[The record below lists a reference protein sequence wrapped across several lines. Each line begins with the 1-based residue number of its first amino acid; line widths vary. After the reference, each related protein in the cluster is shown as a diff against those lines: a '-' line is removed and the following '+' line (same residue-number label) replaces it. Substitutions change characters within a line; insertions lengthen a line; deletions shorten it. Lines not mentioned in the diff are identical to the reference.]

1 MTRCVHRKQANRWI
15 AALRL
20 CALLLWSMSLAS
32 PATADCIVT
41 SGNPGTATISL
52 PATISV
58 PRDTPTGTVL
68 YDSNWVAAGPVN
80 ISCSGTFQYTYGYAS
95 PMQLVPGYSNV
106 YQTTVAG
113 IGIKAGWA
121 NWMSGTPSIDSAPLA
136 SPPVSQAITNQAW
149 TPYGP
154 MSRYRMQMV
163 VTGPVRPGTV
173 TLPPLLAQASYGSLT
188 VAQLM
193 ISGNTQIIAPACT
206 VQTPSLTVN
215 MPPLSASAFQ
225 ATGSTAGQTAFRLLL
240 SCSGP
245 TAIAM
250 TLTDATQPGN
260 TGSNLSLASGSSAG
274 GVAYQI
280 LYNGTPMSFGPASAV
295 AGNLHQFNVGT
306 VTGASDMQVPLTA
319 RYIRTGTVT
328 PGTANAAATFTMSY
342 Q

>member
-1 MTRCVHRKQANRWI
+1 MTGCINRKQASRWI

-32 PATADCIVT
+32 PAAADCGVA
-41 SGNPGTATISL
+41 SGNPGTATIPL

-58 PRDTPTGTVL
+58 PRNTPVGTVL
-68 YDSNWVAAGPVN
+68 YDSNWTVAGPVSV
-80 ISCSGTFQYTYGYAS
+80 SCQGTFQLTYGFSS
-95 PMQLVPGYSNV
+95 PMQLAPGYSNV
-106 YQTTVAG
+106 YQSTVTG
-113 IGIKAGWA
+113 IGIKAGWT
-121 NWMSGTPSIDSAPLA
+121 NGMSG
-136 SPPVSQAITNQAW
+136 SPNFDITLMTSPATSQAVTNQAW

-154 MSRYRMQMV
+154 MSRYRVQMI
-163 VTGPVRPGTV
+163 VTGPVMPGTV
-173 TLPPLLAQASYGSLT
+173 TLPALLAQASYGSLT

-193 ISGNTQIIAPACT
+193 ISGNTQIIVPACT
-206 VQTPSLTVN
+206 VQNASVTVN
-215 MPPLSASAFQ
+215 MPKVSASAFQ
-225 ATGSTAGQTAFRLLL
+225 ATGSTAGQTGFKLLL

-245 TAIAM
+245 TAVAM

-306 VTGASDMQVPLTA
+306 VTGVSNMQVPLIA